1 MPSGETGLGDTGSAG
16 PVGTEG
22 TEAGRAAAQPGARP
36 ADFRAGRPEGERL
49 TDLLAF
55 AMAAERGLA
64 AAPETVQRL
73 REEASAQLAGHAF
86 RYLHNA
92 AEQIR
97 RDAVSEYLTRLP
109 KPPGLGKL
117 VLANVIALLIV
128 GLAGSWIALHPAAL
142 AGLSRIIS
150 D

>member
-1 MPSGETGLGDTGSAG
+1 
-16 PVGTEG
+16 
-22 TEAGRAAAQPGARP
+22 
-36 ADFRAGRPEGERL
+36 
-49 TDLLAF
+49 
-55 AMAAERGLA
+55 
-64 AAPETVQRL
+64 
-73 REEASAQLAGHAF
+73 
-86 RYLHNA
+86 
-92 AEQIR
+92 
-97 RDAVSEYLTRLP
+97 LTRLP